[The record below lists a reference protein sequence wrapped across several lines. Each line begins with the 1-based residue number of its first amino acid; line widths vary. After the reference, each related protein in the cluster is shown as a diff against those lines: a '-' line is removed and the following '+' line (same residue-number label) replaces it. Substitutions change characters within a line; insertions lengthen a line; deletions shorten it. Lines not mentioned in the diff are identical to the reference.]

1 LICRWPKP
9 RLQARDHHLHQVPRV
24 QTSHCKNNL
33 RRQGSFPRVQRWT
46 GLAWSTVAD
55 ISWTIPAGTP
65 AGTYRVMHLGDARNL
80 LGRITPFTGVTRS
93 FQVAATR

>member
-1 LICRWPKP
+1 
-9 RLQARDHHLHQVPRV
+9 
-24 QTSHCKNNL
+24 L
-33 RRQGSFPRVQRWT
+33 RRQGTFLLVQRWNGQT
-46 GLAWSTVAD
+46 WTTVADDSHWATKYRWKRTFGAESVAD

-93 FQVAATR
+93 FQVAETR

>member
-1 LICRWPKP
+1 M
-9 RLQARDHHLHQVPRV
+9 
-24 QTSHCKNNL
+24 
-33 RRQGSFPRVQRWT
+33 
-46 GLAWSTVAD
+46 AD